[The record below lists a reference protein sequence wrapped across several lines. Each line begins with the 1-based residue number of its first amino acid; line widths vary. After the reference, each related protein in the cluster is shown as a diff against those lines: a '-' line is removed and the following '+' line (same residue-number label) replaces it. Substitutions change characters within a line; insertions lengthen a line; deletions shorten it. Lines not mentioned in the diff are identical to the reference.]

1 MGNIMSASFAPEC
14 TDAKKAYDNCFNE
27 WYSEKFL
34 KAKSVTNECEDTW
47 REYESCIH
55 TALEKKG
62 IKTMLNDA
70 RKDAPFEKGG
80 ISQAHETTPDN
91 SKVEAT
97 SK

>member
-1 MGNIMSASFAPEC
+1 
-14 TDAKKAYDNCFNE
+14 
-27 WYSEKFL
+27 
-34 KAKSVTNECEDTW
+34 
-47 REYESCIH
+47 
-55 TALEKKG
+55 
-62 IKTMLNDA
+62 MLNDA